1 MFVWVRA
8 FFIWMPQVHSIL
20 FFTAN
25 NNFVFII
32 YGIFIQRKLGLIAF
46 LFLGVSSINVKG
58 NIFSKFFNKCCTY
71 PQVRMFFCS
80 LLLFIPVILLVLF
93 RDTETNPGPEQG
105 YSNSFSFCHWNLD
118 SIAAHSSIKISLLQ
132 AYDSINKFD
141 IIFLSRTYL
150 DNSSHSND
158 DQLALPGYNG
168 YY

>member
-1 MFVWVRA
+1 
-8 FFIWMPQVHSIL
+8 MPQVHSIL

-46 LFLGVSSINVKG
+46 LFLGVNSINVKG

-132 AYDSINKFD
+132 AYDSIDKFD